1 MALKIRMARAGAKK
15 RPYYHIV
22 VTDERNP
29 RDGKYIE
36 RLGSHDPF
44 LDREN
49 PSRVVLKLDRVK
61 HWLSVGAQVSDR
73 IHLFLANAGILEK
86 KPLTPQTKKNKPKRK
101 AMERVQADIDRKAA
115 AEQAAKDAAEAEAAA
130 AAQAAAEP
138 VVEESVAEEIAPEEA
153 SVEAETVEES
163 ASEEVPAEE
172 SVVPEE
178 TTPESVETPAEE
190 ENKE

>member
-44 LDREN
+44 LDKEN
-49 PSRVVLKLDRVK
+49 PSRVVLKLERVK

-138 VVEESVAEEIAPEEA
+138 VVEEPAIEEPMVEESVAEEIASEEVSEESVPD
-153 SVEAETVEES
+153 SVEA
-163 ASEEVPAEE
+163 
-172 SVVPEE
+172 
-178 TTPESVETPAEE
+178 PAEE
-190 ENKE
+190 ESVDAPTEENKE